1 VNWRLGKLDEARVAL
16 DESLALART
25 LGDLTRELF
34 ALNRLG
40 TVCIQI
46 DLAETERLYMEVR
59 TRAVAAGNRERAM
72 TALNNLGMVAE
83 ERKDYS
89 LARDNYQ
96 QALAL
101 GREIGVQDMVA
112 TGLTNLANIDITL
125 GTLSAA
131 RTELHEGLAYA
142 LRLGMLPQ
150 VVAAVIAFA
159 SLAYAQGQT
168 ERTLALCGLARRQ
181 PAWSSDNQREL
192 DTMLTQWA
200 LDPAVV
206 ERGMAKGMELD
217 WDKTIEELLK
227 E

>member
-1 VNWRLGKLDEARVAL
+1 MAL

-34 ALNRLG
+34 ALNRL
-40 TVCIQI
+40 
-46 DLAETERLYMEVR
+46 
-59 TRAVAAGNRERAM
+59 GNRERAM

-89 LARDNYQ
+89 LARDNFQ

-101 GREIGVQDMVA
+101 GREIGVQDMV
-112 TGLTNLANIDITL
+112 TLGLINLAGTDIKL
-125 GTLSAA
+125 GNLSAA
-131 RTELHEGLAYA
+131 RTELHEGLAYT
-142 LRLGMLPQ
+142 LRLGVLPQ
-150 VVAAVIAFA
+150 VVAAVAAFA

-168 ERTLALCGLARRQ
+168 ERTLALYGLARRQ

-192 DTMLTQWA
+192 DTMLAQWA